1 MDDSKLPKIGKLK
14 SWQTSEG
21 QRRVAE
27 AARKNPDPRTLKPKK
42 ELSPQ
47 QKKSIEKV
55 IMASIK
61 RRKPRPNIAQ
71 KIFRTMG
78 RVPALTAISTV
89 FGSTPVGDATLY
101 GTYNY
106 KNKLDKGK

>member
-47 QKKSIEKV
+47 E
-55 IMASIK
+55 
-61 RRKPRPNIAQ
+61 
-71 KIFRTMG
+71 
-78 RVPALTAISTV
+78 
-89 FGSTPVGDATLY
+89 Y
-101 GTYNY
+101 
-106 KNKLDKGK
+106 